1 MEEEFDVDQ
10 LESAFGGKDNA
21 DFDFDKYSER
31 MREDDKRM
39 QSQWE
44 RGNIA
49 CEAPPST
56 LIPSQVL

>member
-10 LESAFGGKDNA
+10 LESAFGGKGKA

-31 MREDDKRM
+31 MRDDDKRM

-44 RGNIA
+44 GGNIA
-49 CEAPPST
+49 CEAPHQP
-56 LIPSQVL
+56 

>member
-10 LESAFGGKDNA
+10 LESAFGGKANA

-44 RGNIA
+44 GGNIA
-49 CEAPPST
+49 CEAPHQP
-56 LIPSQVL
+56 